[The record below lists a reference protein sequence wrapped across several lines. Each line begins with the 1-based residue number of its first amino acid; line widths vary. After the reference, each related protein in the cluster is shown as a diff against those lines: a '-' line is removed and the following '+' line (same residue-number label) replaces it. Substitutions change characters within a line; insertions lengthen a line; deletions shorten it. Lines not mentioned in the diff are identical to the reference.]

1 MSDWKEQGLKQSP
14 SAKSKTTPEPSFDGT
29 GLMSQSTEILNN
41 SQESNSEQMELFP
54 MSSAEDIPANRS
66 ASQAVKEAKKTK
78 DISGLKCIDLYESA
92 GLDGSFPRMLVDT
105 LNSVST
111 RYSLHWRLKDT
122 PSGRLLFQRA
132 LSTPRIKE
140 TGSGLWLTPTA
151 VQADEHPD
159 KMKKR
164 MEKYRNGTT
173 VGSLT
178 SQVKYS
184 PVWPTPPESQ
194 QEPDMNSGW
203 LWGTPAAADAV
214 GSTGGGQG
222 KSLRTDVHNYPGELW
237 ATPNTMDHL
246 PPRSE
251 ESLKKLA
258 TGHRKGRSRPS
269 NLREQV
275 DEKTMQMWPT
285 PAHRDFKGMSGKGR
299 QARKGNPKDTLPNA
313 AGGSLNPTWV
323 EWLMGFPLGHTE
335 LKDWETRSSRKSR
348 K

>member
-54 MSSAEDIPANRS
+54 MSFAEDIPANRS

-78 DISGLKCIDLYESA
+78 DISGLKCIDLYESV

-111 RYSLHWRLKDT
+111 RYSLHWKLKDT

-132 LSTPRIKE
+132 LSMPRTKE
-140 TGSGLWLTPTA
+140 TGSGLLHTPTA
-151 VQADEHPD
+151 KGNQMDP
-159 KMKKR
+159 
-164 MEKYRNGTT
+164 
-173 VGSLT
+173 S
-178 SQVKYS
+178 
-184 PVWPTPPESQ
+184 
-194 QEPDMNSGW
+194 MNSGW

-275 DEKTMQMWPT
+275 DDKTMALWPT
-285 PAHRDFKGMSGKGR
+285 PRANKVHPTITDKNREQLASR
-299 QARKGNPKDTLPNA
+299 NKGNLEEVI
-313 AGGSLNPTWV
+313 AGHTKASGQLNPTWV

-335 LKDWETRSSRKSR
+335 LKDWVTRSSRKSR